1 MQKVSGLASRI
12 LVRLEFEIKL
22 EPLLLPSTTAAATAT
37 TAATAATTTAAAGPR
52 PTGLVIA
59 SLCWVAAPELAEL
72 LARAGQ
78 DTSSVFIPAGDM

>member
-1 MQKVSGLASRI
+1 MCAAYLDISVSVLTVSTVSA
-12 LVRLEFEIKL
+12 
-22 EPLLLPSTTAAATAT
+22 PSD
-37 TAATAATTTAAAGPR
+37 
-52 PTGLVIA
+52 GLVIA